1 VKLPSEETEKE
12 VIWLGS
18 SLEDLKDMPLA
29 IRKEVGYVLGGV
41 QKGEF
46 DKSIKSLK
54 GLSGVYEI
62 RADYDSDTYRAV
74 YVVNLSDVIYVLH
87 VFKKKSKQGSE
98 TPKRD
103 MDLIRSRLKA
113 AKEDADEREASKKT
127 INKRKN

>member
-1 VKLPSEETEKE
+1 MKLPSEETEKQ

-18 SLEDLKDMPLA
+18 SLEDLKDMPLP
-29 IRKEVGYVLGGV
+29 IRKEVGYVMGGV

-54 GLSGVYEI
+54 GLGGVYEI
-62 RADYDSDTYRAV
+62 RADHDSDTFRAV
-74 YVVNLSDVIYVLH
+74 YVVNLGDVIYVLH

-103 MDLIRSRLKA
+103 MDLIFSRLKA
-113 AKEDADEREASKKT
+113 AKEDANEREKR
-127 INKRKN
+127 KRKN